1 MNKKLKQILS
11 IILFV
16 IGLIII
22 CSGIFLMFKNIQ
34 NNNQS
39 NEDNNSNIGENNNQ
53 DGDNID
59 EEENSEL
66 ELLGNYSIDDFNVD
80 KNEKNTLK
88 LSLYLVNES
97 EEKQVFKKLYINF
110 YDNDNKLYTFEYDI
124 KYLNSGHQTF
134 IETFVCFKF
143 DEITKYEF
151 ELDGVKKVLEPT
163 YVS

>member
-66 ELLGNYSIDDFNVD
+66 ELLGNYSIEDFNVD

-124 KYLNSGHQTF
+124 KELNSGDQTF
-134 IETFVCFKF
+134 IETFVSFKF
-143 DEITKYEF
+143 DKITKYEF
-151 ELDGVKKVLEPT
+151 EIDGVKKVLEPT